1 MSLRIDHVGIAVRSL
16 DESLRFWRDALGLEV
31 EGIETVSG
39 EGVRVAFLRAGG
51 ARVELLESVRE
62 DSPIARHV
70 DRRGEGI
77 HHLTLEAEDLDAAIE
92 RLVRAGVE
100 VLGGGVRPGA
110 GGRGVAFL
118 HPRSCGG
125 VLVEVAGGAPSAGTP
140 RLEPSRPVLLYL
152 RDPHEKIWGVLR
164 ALEPTGVTLEG
175 IDLASFED
183 WTAQVER
190 GETAAVGPSV
200 LFFPMHRVE
209 RLLLDRPSGDL
220 PSLADRFLARTGR
233 SVRDVLG

>member
-16 DESLRFWRDALGLEV
+16 DERLRFWRDALGLEV

-39 EGVRVAFLRAGG
+39 EGVRVALLRAGG
-51 ARVELLESVRE
+51 ARVELLEPMRE
-62 DSPIARHV
+62 DSPVARYI

-77 HHLTLEAEDLDAAIE
+77 HHLTLEADDLDAVME
-92 RLVRAGVE
+92 RLVRAGAE

-110 GGRGVAFL
+110 GGKDVAFL

-125 VLVEVAGGAPSAGTP
+125 VLVEVAAGSPSAGP
-140 RLEPSRPVLLYL
+140 SRLEPGRPALLYL
-152 RDPHEKIWGVLR
+152 RDPHERLWGVLR
-164 ALEPTGVTLEG
+164 AMEPTGVTIEG

-190 GETAAVGPSV
+190 RESAAVGPSV